1 MGGCFF
7 VCLVVNKS
15 VLFVGRPN
23 GRLSVHVVPIISAS
37 RRLAFTVIVPLICI
51 CNIRIMITNNYFS
64 PIRRSTFVIYCLQRR
79 AIGERIP
86 YYTSDT
92 ASYRYTC

>member
-37 RRLAFTVIVPLICI
+37 RRLAFTVIVPLCI
-51 CNIRIMITNNYFS
+51 CNIRILTTNTYFS

-79 AIGERIP
+79 AIIERTIT
-86 YYTSDT
+86 YTLDIV
-92 ASYRYTC
+92 SYRYAC

>member
-37 RRLAFTVIVPLICI
+37 RRLAFTVIVPLCI
-51 CNIRIMITNNYFS
+51 CNIRIIITNTYFY

-79 AIGERIP
+79 ATIERNITNTR
-86 YYTSDT
+86 Y
-92 ASYRYTC
+92 AVGYRYAC